1 MNIQTFPAMMWHAV
15 TGEVGLFTKAED
27 VPEGYID
34 THPLNLANVAQ
45 AAAEVVV
52 SAPATALSMTR
63 KEIVAA
69 LDQGGIQFNPR
80 AKAVELH
87 DLLVAKVKE
96 VLTNMELEFDDACT
110 DAKTLLGLIP
120 PSE

>member
-1 MNIQTFPAMMWHAV
+1 MNIQTFPALMWHAV

-34 THPLNLANVAQ
+34 THPNNLANVAQ
-45 AAAEVVV
+45 PAAELVA
-52 SAPATALSMTR
+52 APAVILSMTR
-63 KEIVAA
+63 KEIVKA
-69 LDQGGIQFNPR
+69 LEDGGIQFNPR

-96 VLTNMELEFDDACT
+96 VLKNMELEFDDACT
-110 DAKTLLGLIP
+110 DAKILLGLIP